1 MAIKEI
7 LQCEPLTVADIRV
20 SQQGRLLKVVD
31 PLCISKSGFTSKEVS
46 QDLGSVWFL
55 FLVLGAVK
63 NLNSL
68 LGPGC
73 FDISG

>member
-31 PLCISKSGFTSKEVS
+31 PLCISKEVS